1 MEIIKASGEK
11 ENFSTKKLAT
21 TMREAG
27 ASKRL
32 INETVFL
39 VKSKIK
45 SNTTTEEILNIA
57 LKNLKKEPG
66 VAERYNLKR
75 AMMELGPTGFPFE
88 EYIAEVLRNY
98 GYTTTTD
105 LSLKGKVIYQEVDI
119 VAEKEKKFMIE
130 CKYHNEPG
138 TDTRLQPAM
147 YTYARF
153 LDLSQHKF
161 DQPWLITN
169 TKCTVDAIGY
179 AKGVNLKI
187 TSWNFPKDE
196 SLIKLISKKN
206 LYPVTILFLNK
217 EIKEKLLINK
227 IVLLETLAEKD
238 IKELYKRTNIP
249 IKELEKIQNKA
260 REILA

>member
-11 ENFSTKKLAT
+11 ENFSKRKLYL

-27 ASKRL
+27 ASKKL
-32 INETVFL
+32 INETVNL

-45 SNTTTEEILNIA
+45 QNTTSEEILNLA

-75 AMMELGPTGFPFE
+75 AIMDLGPTGFPFE
-88 EYIAEVLRNY
+88 EYIAEILRNY
-98 GYTTTTD
+98 GYKATTD
-105 LSLKGKVIYQEVDI
+105 VSLKGKVIYQEVDI
-119 VAEKEKKFMIE
+119 IAENEKKFMIE

-153 LDLSQHKF
+153 LDLTQYKF
-161 DQPWLITN
+161 DQPWLVTN
-169 TKCTVDAIGY
+169 TKCTNDAIGY
-179 AKGVNLKI
+179 AKGVNLKV

-196 SLIKLISKKN
+196 SLQKLINKKK
-206 LYPVTILFLNK
+206 LYPVTILFLNQ
-217 EIKEKLLINK
+217 ETKEKLLLNK
-227 IVLLETLAEKD
+227 IVLLKTLAEKD
-238 IKELYKRTNIP
+238 LHELYKKTNIP
-249 IKELEKIQNKA
+249 IKDLEKIQNKA
-260 REILA
+260 REILI

>member
-1 MEIIKASGEK
+1 
-11 ENFSTKKLAT
+11 
-21 TMREAG
+21 MREAG

-45 SNTTTEEILNIA
+45 QNTTTEEILNIT

-75 AMMELGPTGFPFE
+75 AIMNLGPTGFPFE
-88 EYIAEVLRNY
+88 EFIAEILRNY
-98 GYTTTTD
+98 GYKTTTD
-105 LSLKGKVIYQEVDI
+105 MKLKGKVVYQEVDVI
-119 VAEKEKKFMIE
+119 AEKDKKFMIE

-153 LDLSQHKF
+153 LDLTQHKF

-169 TKCTVDAIGY
+169 TKCTSDAIGY
-179 AKGVNLKI
+179 ARGVNLKI
-187 TSWNFPKDE
+187 TSWNFPREE
-196 SLIKLISKKN
+196 SLLRLITQKN
-206 LYPVTILFLNK
+206 LYPVTILFLTN
-217 EIKEKLLINK
+217 EIKEKLIMNK
-227 IVLLETLAEKD
+227 IVLLKTLTEKNLT
-238 IKELYKRTNIP
+238 ELYKLTNIP

-260 REILA
+260 REVLA

>member
-11 ENFSTKKLAT
+11 ENFSQRKLYIT
-21 TMREAG
+21 IREAG

-32 INETVFL
+32 INETISI
-39 VKSKIK
+39 VKSKLKANI
-45 SNTTTEEILNIA
+45 TTEEILNIA

-88 EYIAEVLRNY
+88 DYIAEVLRNY
-98 GYTTTTD
+98 GYKATTD
-105 LSLKGKVIYQEVDI
+105 QSLKGRVIYQEVDI

-169 TKCTVDAIGY
+169 TKCTVDALGY
-179 AKGVNLKI
+179 ARGVDLKI

-206 LYPVTILFLNK
+206 LYPVTILFLDR
-217 EIKEKLLINK
+217 ETKEKLLTNK
-227 IVLLETLAEKD
+227 IVLLKTLAEKEL
-238 IKELYKRTNIP
+238 KELYKKTNIP
-249 IKELEKIQNKA
+249 IKDLEKIQSKA
-260 REILA
+260 KEILA